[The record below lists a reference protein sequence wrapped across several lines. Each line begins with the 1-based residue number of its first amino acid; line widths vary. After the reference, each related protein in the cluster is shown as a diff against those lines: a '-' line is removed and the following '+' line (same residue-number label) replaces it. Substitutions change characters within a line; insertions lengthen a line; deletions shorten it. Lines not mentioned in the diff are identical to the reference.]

1 MLSPTLGS
9 AAIAQTVAAYPYRV
23 VEVAGDFPRAWIEF
37 TEPADADQVFRCDL
51 TWLTSRWTCIFSSG
65 CRGIVAGRP
74 SDGCCSLGA
83 HFSDLDDEKRVR
95 KWARKLTVGQWQY
108 RVEARRDGIVM
119 TDSDGERQ
127 TRVVDDAC
135 IFLNRP
141 GFKAGA
147 GCALHQ
153 FAIGRG
159 IDPVQVKPDVC
170 WQLPIRRA
178 FDRVE
183 QPDGVERLVVTIT
196 EYDRAG
202 WGPGGHDL
210 DWYCSGN
217 TDSHIGAEPVFLSE
231 RAGLTE
237 LMGAS
242 AYELLAAYCQ
252 ARLDAIETAP
262 ATSRHLLAVHPA
274 SGGPA

>member
-1 MLSPTLGS
+1 M
-9 AAIAQTVAAYPYRV
+9 
-23 VEVAGDFPRAWIEF
+23 VEVSGDFPRAWIEF
-37 TEPADADQVFRCDL
+37 TDPADADQVFRCDL
-51 TWLTSRWTCIFSSG
+51 TWLTSSWTCIFGAG

-74 SDGCCSLGA
+74 TDGCCSLGA
-83 HFSDLDDEKRVR
+83 HFSDGDDERRVE
-95 KWARKLTVGQWQY
+95 KWARKLSAAQWQF
-108 RVEARRDGIVM
+108 RPEGRRDGIAV
-119 TDSDGERQ
+119 TDSDGDRQ
-127 TRVVDDAC
+127 TRVIDDAC

-141 GFKAGA
+141 GFAAGA

-153 FAIGRG
+153 LAVAQG
-159 IDPVQVKPDVC
+159 IEPVEVKPDVC

-217 TDSHIGAEPVFLSE
+217 TDSHVGAEPVYLSE
-231 RAGLTE
+231 RAGLVE
-237 LMGAS
+237 LMGPA
-242 AYELLAAYCQ
+242 AYKLLAGYCRARLDVMHDAPDTTRQLLAA
-252 ARLDAIETAP
+252 
-262 ATSRHLLAVHPA
+262 HPA
-274 SGGPA
+274 GRNLA